1 MNSMTFKHIQLL
13 VVLAALLSGVT
24 AQQSPLPYERYF
36 FTSMSFISGQTFV
49 KNSNSHSRLL
59 SMLQSVE
66 STDGLVEMR
75 LAQPF
80 ADASSNVGD
89 LDDGK
94 LLSWQ
99 LWDSVDSWLTRP
111 ALFQSDSDQGEFL
124 ALTSLSDQ
132 YFGVTSEFQTCS
144 YCNEALETNP
154 VFAHFENLQSLGQY
168 PIQATFSLFL
178 ASQTQVE
185 PATLD
190 YLATQLITGQPATD
204 TINFNFDRIDFWEMY
219 ATPDGFNQHVF
230 NVNVTLAPQAANW
243 FVDLGNS
250 GTTW

>member
-1 MNSMTFKHIQLL
+1 MTAMTLKHRRLL
-13 VVLAALLSGVT
+13 VVMATLLSVVD

-36 FTSMSFISGQTFV
+36 FTSMSFVSAQTFV
-49 KNSNSHSRLL
+49 KDSNSNSRLL
-59 SMLQSVE
+59 SMLDSVE

-80 ADASSNVGD
+80 SDALSNVGA

-99 LWDSVDSWLTRP
+99 LWDSVDSWLNRP
-111 ALFQSDSDQGEFL
+111 ALFQTTSDEGGFS
-124 ALTSLSDQ
+124 ALTVLEEQ

-144 YCNEALETNP
+144 YCNNQLDVNP
-154 VFAHFENLQSLGQY
+154 VFAHFENLQSQGRY
-168 PIQATFSLFL
+168 PIQATFSVFL
-178 ASQTQVE
+178 AAQTQAE